1 MKFDCGDAVNALN
14 EGGVIAYPT
23 EGVFGLGCDPDNS
36 EALKRLITLKRR
48 SKNKGLILIA
58 GNYSQLLPY
67 VDDNAITQDKR
78 FTVLSRWPG
87 AITQVMPANS
97 NINPLLTGEFTTIAV
112 RVTQHPLVIELCRQF
127 NKPIVSTSANISG
140 NDAATQWQDL
150 DQELLNTLDY
160 VVKADTLGLSR
171 PSKIIDALT
180 GEVLRS

>member
-1 MKFDCGDAVNALN
+1 
-14 EGGVIAYPT
+14 
-23 EGVFGLGCDPDNS
+23 
-36 EALKRLITLKRR
+36 
-48 SKNKGLILIA
+48 
-58 GNYSQLLPY
+58 
-67 VDDNAITQDKR
+67 
-78 FTVLSRWPG
+78 
-87 AITQVMPANS
+87 MPANS

-140 NDAATQWQDL
+140 NEAATQWQDL